1 LDQKSEAEV
10 GSINVPEYGYAI
22 IHDAYSGVFH
32 IIFQWR
38 KTFDIFIFQRDVHLT
53 FT

>member
-10 GSINVPEYGYAI
+10 GSINVPEYGYPI

-32 IIFQWR
+32 IMFSSGE
-38 KTFDIFIFQRDVHLT
+38 KLLT
-53 FT
+53 FLPFSVMCI